1 MTFTDSLK
9 FAARSLGAQRLR
21 TALSA
26 AGIAVGI
33 AAVILLTSIG
43 AGIQQFV
50 IAEFTQFGTHLI
62 SVTPGKAQAHGGQ
75 VGSIGTVRPL
85 SVDDAIALARLNQ
98 VEATL
103 PVVTGNTEVRANN
116 RSRRVTLYGTGAALP
131 QVLNMNVAFGRYLP
145 SDDARAPR
153 AFAVLGAKVRR
164 ELFGTL
170 NPLGERLDVGGQRYR
185 IIGVMEAKGQVLGFD
200 MDDTVYIPVGKA
212 LELFNRASLMEINV
226 AYKPQMQVDSVVA
239 AIGSTLTARHGM
251 EDFTVTPQQQMLS
264 TLNTVLEVLTFA
276 VAALGGI
283 SLLVGAV
290 GIVTLMHIA
299 VTERTSE
306 IGLLTALGATRG
318 RVRTLFLMEAIAL
331 STFGGLLGLAIGSG
345 MAWLLNTF
353 LPALPV
359 VTPWHYVFGALL
371 VSILIGLIAGV
382 YPAMKA
388 ARLDP
393 VEALHTE

>member
-1 MTFTDSLK
+1 MTLSDSLRY
-9 FAARSLGAQRLR
+9 AARSLNSQRAR
-21 TALSA
+21 TFLSA

-43 AGIQQFV
+43 SGIQKFV

-62 SVTPGKAQAHGGQ
+62 AVSPGRTQAHGGQ
-75 VGSIGTVRPL
+75 VGMIGTVRPL
-85 SVDDAIALARLNQ
+85 TVNDAIALSRISQ

-103 PVVTGNTEVRANN
+103 PVVTGNAKVKANG
-116 RSRRVTLYGTGAALP
+116 RGRRVTLYGTGPNLP
-131 QVLNMNVAFGRYLP
+131 KVFNMKVAVGRYLP
-145 SDDARAPR
+145 QDNPDAPR
-153 AFAVLGAKVRR
+153 AFAVLGAKVRK

-170 NPLGERLDVGGQRYR
+170 NPLGERIDVGGQRYR

-200 MDDTVYIPVGKA
+200 MDDTVYVPVSKA
-212 LELFNRASLMEINV
+212 LELFNRSSLMEIDV
-226 AYKPQMQVDSVVA
+226 TYKPQAPLDDVVA
-239 AIGSTLTARHGM
+239 AMKAVLTRLHGL
-251 EDFTVTPQQQMLS
+251 EDYTITPQQQMLS

-276 VAALGGI
+276 VGALGGI

-306 IGLLTALGATRG
+306 IGLLTALGATRA
-318 RVRTLFLMEAIAL
+318 RVRTLFLLEATAL
-331 STFGGLLGLAIGSG
+331 STFGGVLGLLIGSAL
-345 MAWLLNTF
+345 AWLLKTF

-359 VTPWHYVFGALL
+359 VTPWDYVFGALA
-371 VSILIGLIAGV
+371 VSVLIGLIAGV
-382 YPAMKA
+382 YPAMQA

-393 VEALHTE
+393 VDALHTE

>member
-1 MTFTDSLK
+1 MTFSDSLK
-9 FAARSLGAQRLR
+9 FAASSLRSQRLR
-21 TALSA
+21 TVLSA

-43 AGIQQFV
+43 AGIQQYV

-62 SVTPGKAQAHGGQ
+62 AVFPGKTKAHGGQ
-75 VGSIGTVRPL
+75 VGVVGTVRPL
-85 SVDDAIALARLNQ
+85 TLEDALSLARLNQ
-98 VEATL
+98 VEAAL
-103 PVVTGNTEVRANN
+103 PVVNGNTEVKANSRN
-116 RSRRVTLYGTGAALP
+116 RRVTLYGTGAALP
-131 QVLNMNVAFGRYLP
+131 QVLNMKVAFGHYLP

-153 AFAVLGAKVRR
+153 PFAVLGAKVRR
-164 ELFGTL
+164 ELFGAL
-170 NPLGERLDVGGQRYR
+170 NPLGKRIDVGGQRYR
-185 IIGVMEAKGQVLGFD
+185 IVGVMEAKGQVLGFD

-212 LELFNRASLMEINV
+212 LGLFNRASLMEIDV
-226 AYKPQMQVDSVVA
+226 AYKPRMSVDNVVA
-239 AIGSTLTARHGM
+239 AISRTLIARHGL
-251 EDFTVTPQQQMLS
+251 EDFTITPQQQMLS

-318 RVRTLFLMEAIAL
+318 GVRTLFLMEATAL
-331 STFGGLLGLAIGSG
+331 ATFGGLLGLAIGSG
-345 MAWLLNTF
+345 LAWLLKTF
-353 LPALPV
+353 LPALPII
-359 VTPWHYVFGALL
+359 TPWNYVFGALF
-371 VSILIGLIAGV
+371 VSVLIGLIAGV
-382 YPAMKA
+382 YPAIKA

-393 VEALHTE
+393 VEALHSE

>member
-1 MTFTDSLK
+1 MTLSDSLRY
-9 FAARSLGAQRLR
+9 AARSLNSQRAR
-21 TALSA
+21 TFLSA

-43 AGIQQFV
+43 SGIQKFV

-62 SVTPGKAQAHGGQ
+62 AVSPGRTQAHGGQ
-75 VGSIGTVRPL
+75 VGMIGTVRPL
-85 SVDDAIALARLNQ
+85 TVNDAIALSRISQ

-103 PVVTGNTEVRANN
+103 PVVTGNAKVKANG
-116 RSRRVTLYGTGAALP
+116 RGRRVTLYGTGPNLP
-131 QVLNMNVAFGRYLP
+131 KVFNMKVAVGRYLP
-145 SDDARAPR
+145 LDNPDAPR
-153 AFAVLGAKVRR
+153 AFAVLGAKVRK

-170 NPLGERLDVGGQRYR
+170 NPLGERIDVGGQRYR

-200 MDDTVYIPVGKA
+200 MDDTVYVPVSKA
-212 LELFNRASLMEINV
+212 LELFNRSSLMEIDV
-226 AYKPQMQVDSVVA
+226 TYKPQAPLDDVVA
-239 AIGSTLTARHGM
+239 AMKAVLTRLHGL
-251 EDFTVTPQQQMLS
+251 EDYTITPQQQMLS

-276 VAALGGI
+276 VGALGGI

-306 IGLLTALGATRG
+306 IGLLTALGATRA
-318 RVRTLFLMEAIAL
+318 RVRTLFLLEATAL
-331 STFGGLLGLAIGSG
+331 STFGGVLGLLIGSAL
-345 MAWLLNTF
+345 AWLLKTF

-359 VTPWHYVFGALL
+359 VTPWDYVFGALA
-371 VSILIGLIAGV
+371 VSVLIGLIAGV
-382 YPAMKA
+382 YPAMQA

-393 VEALHTE
+393 VDALHTE